1 VRKALYVVIFGLAA
15 VAQSA
20 FWMWADDNDQVQP
33 QATTIWL
40 ALVSAMIVVWI
51 VRSRSGSRR

>member
-1 VRKALYVVIFGLAA
+1 MRKALYVVIFGLAA

-33 QATTIWL
+33 QATIIWL